1 MKQVV
6 VLGAGRSG
14 VAAAK
19 FLAAHEVDVRLTD
32 ASTRD
37 QLPYAVDLPESIETF
52 FGSHPLSLLD
62 GTDLIILSPGIPK
75 NVPFLLDA
83 EDRGIEIISEIELAY
98 RHLQGTVIA
107 VTGSNGKSTTTS
119 LIGHILSVAGLD
131 PIVAGNIGA
140 PLISAVDPGHKRT
153 YVVELSSFQLESI
166 DRFRANV
173 AVLLNITPDHMD
185 RYDSLE
191 AYASA
196 KYQIFR
202 NQEPSDVAVVNAD
215 DERTARPDTDAP
227 VLHFSTRRSVGR
239 GAWRDGTLLRYS
251 VDGQERTIERS
262 SLAIEGDANVENA
275 LAAWLAAASA
285 GAGHEQIEEAFRTFR
300 GLPHRM
306 ELVATIGGVRWIND
320 SKGTNVDATRKS
332 LEGAE
337 GRSVI
342 LILGGKDKGGE
353 FHRLRDLV
361 ETRVKLLITIGS
373 AAPVIEEQ
381 LGGIVETIG
390 AGTMDRAVRA
400 AHEKAGEG
408 DLVLLSPACASFDQY
423 RNFEERGEH
432 FETLVG
438 ELETRR

>member
-19 FLAAHEVDVRLTD
+19 FLAAHKVDVRLTD
-32 ASTRD
+32 SSTPD
-37 QLPYAVDLPESIETF
+37 QLPYAVDLPENIETS
-52 FGSHPLSLLD
+52 FGSHPPSLLD
-62 GTDLIILSPGIPK
+62 GTDLIVLSPGIPK

-98 RHLQGTVIA
+98 RHLRGTVIA

-140 PLISAVDPGHKRT
+140 PLISAVDPGQKRF
-153 YVVELSSFQLESI
+153 YVIELSSFQLESI

-215 DERTARPDTDAP
+215 DPRTARPDTDAP
-227 VLHFSTRRSVGR
+227 VLHFSTTRSVGR
-239 GAWRDGTLLRYS
+239 GAWRDGDLLRYS
-251 VDGQERTIERS
+251 VDGRERSIERS

-285 GAGHEQIEEAFRTFR
+285 GANHDQIEEAFRTFR

-306 ELVATIGGVRWIND
+306 ELVATIDGVRWIND

-373 AAPVIEEQ
+373 AASVIEEQ
-381 LGGIVETIG
+381 LGGIVETI
-390 AGTMDRAVRA
+390 AAETMDRAVRA
-400 AHEKAGEG
+400 AHDAADEG
-408 DLVLLSPACASFDQY
+408 DMVLLSPACASFDQY

-432 FETLVG
+432 FETLVN
-438 ELETRR
+438 ELEARR